1 MTTRIDRAALQ
12 REIVSNPSYRLAE
25 EDMAL
30 LGENDLRPLRLHLEL
45 VKAERVMREHRI
57 GSSVVVFGSARL
69 SPLAHC
75 GNERSIR
82 QDGYLKEAQR
92 FAALVSR
99 RFQKERRRDFVV
111 VTGGGPGIM
120 EAANRGAWEVGARSI
135 GLNIT
140 LPREQEPNPFITP
153 DLAFRFHYF
162 AIRKLH
168 FALRAKAMVAFP
180 GGFGTLDE
188 LFEFLTLVQTGKM
201 PAIPIVL
208 LGASFWRV
216 AINFD
221 FLLEEGMISASDMQL
236 FRLVDTAEE
245 ALAVLLEF
253 YGGRPTE

>member
-1 MTTRIDRAALQ
+1 MTTRIDRTALQ

-57 GSSVVVFGSARL
+57 GSSVVVF
-69 SPLAHC
+69 
-75 GNERSIR
+75 
-82 QDGYLKEAQR
+82 
-92 FAALVSR
+92 
-99 RFQKERRRDFVV
+99 
-111 VTGGGPGIM
+111 
-120 EAANRGAWEVGARSI
+120 
-135 GLNIT
+135 NIT

-253 YGGRPTE
+253 YGGRPPE